1 MSLPALALLYA
12 MTGALREVAPEW
24 VRVERSPRD
33 ALKLIEGDEGR
44 ALVAV
49 YTGDEVHTV
58 TRRKLFDGPR
68 KVELAVQVLLPP
80 RVMATFEGGSASLD
94 AHTSGADVAFTVV
107 HRLIET
113 VLMAPAAGSWGEIL
127 QWLVPTFEGAIE
139 RRPFIVEAGAVVIPG
154 ADISL
159 PCDLGQGSP
168 PIGGELQPFWAAFLA
183 RMRADDR
190 SAGAASLVEAM
201 VRGRPVPEWR
211 AEQVRAGLSRAEG
224 AALGIGS
231 LAGVEAT
238 PPFTGGMIHSPG
250 GDTVVRAGDGG
261 GR

>member
-33 ALKLIEGDEGR
+33 ALKLLDGEKNR

-80 RVMATFEGGSASLD
+80 RIVAMFEGASATLD
-94 AHTSGADVAFTVV
+94 THTSGADIAFTVV

-113 VLMAPAAGSWGEIL
+113 ALMAPNAGSWGEIL

-168 PIGGELQPFWAAFLA
+168 PIGGELQPFWASFLA

-201 VRGRPVPEWR
+201 VRGRPVPDWR

-224 AALGIGS
+224 AALGIGG

-238 PPFTGGMIHSPG
+238 PPFESASLHTSRGT
-250 GDTVVRAGDGG
+250 TVVRSDEPSA
-261 GR
+261 